1 MKNLFLD
8 TNIILDLLAYRTPFY
23 TEAAKL
29 FSLADKNKIRLSI
42 SSLCIADAHYILSKQ
57 NSEMET
63 RNILR
68 KFKVLVNVLPLDDKI
83 TDLAL
88 NSEFRDFE
96 DAIQYY
102 TAIENDQDA
111 IITRN
116 QRDFKESR
124 IPVMNAGEFI
134 KSSISNSAN
143 L

>member
-8 TNIILDLLAYRTPFY
+8 TNIILDLLANRKPFY

-29 FSLADKNKIRLSI
+29 FSLADKKKVKLSI
-42 SSLCIADAHYILSKQ
+42 SSLCIADAHYILSRQKP
-57 NSEMET
+57 EKEV

-68 KFKVLVNVLPLDDKI
+68 TFKVLVKVLPLDDKI
-83 TDLAL
+83 ADLAL

-102 TAIENDQDA
+102 TAIENDQDL

-116 QRDFKESR
+116 QQDFKESK
-124 IPVMNAGEFI
+124 IPVMTAGEFI
-134 KSSISNSAN
+134 KSITK
-143 L
+143 

>member
-8 TNIILDLLAYRTPFY
+8 TNIVLDLLAYRMPFY

-29 FSLADKNKIRLSI
+29 FSLADKKKLKLSI
-42 SSLCIADAHYILSKQ
+42 SSLCLADSHYILARQKP
-57 NSEMET
+57 EMEV

-68 KFKVLVNVLPLDDKI
+68 KFKVLVIVLPLDDKI

-96 DAIQYY
+96 DAVQYY
-102 TAIENDQDA
+102 TAIENDQDL

-116 QRDFKESR
+116 QQDFKASK
-124 IPVMNAGEFI
+124 IPVMTAGEFLKSI
-134 KSSISNSAN
+134 KK
-143 L
+143 

>member
-8 TNIILDLLAYRTPFY
+8 TNIVLDLLAYRMPFY

-29 FSLADKNKIRLSI
+29 FSLADKKKLKLSI
-42 SSLCIADAHYILSKQ
+42 SSLCLADSHYILSRQK
-57 NSEMET
+57 SEMEV

-68 KFKVLVNVLPLDDKI
+68 KFKVLVIVLPLDDKI

-102 TAIENDQDA
+102 TAIENDQDL

-116 QRDFKESR
+116 QQDFKAGK
-124 IPVMNAGEFI
+124 IPVMTAGEFLKSI
-134 KSSISNSAN
+134 KE
-143 L
+143 